1 MKHNKLKRM
10 IQCAIFAAILCIFS
24 PLSVSVG
31 PIPFSMAIFAVML
44 CAVVLDLRSAV
55 ISVLVYLVLGLCG
68 LPIFSGGN
76 PGLVAIPGP
85 TGGYIWSFA
94 LMVPVIAL
102 FKSIPVKALWLRYVL
117 TFAGCVV
124 ATALCYVCGTLQF
137 AHIAGKTFREALA
150 VCVIPF
156 IVPDLIKGLVATV
169 LGTILSDTL
178 QKAGV
183 LTLR

>member
-44 CAVVLDLRSAV
+44 C
-55 ISVLVYLVLGLCG
+55 SVLVYLVLGLCG

-85 TGGYIWSFA
+85 TGGYIWSFV

-102 FKSIPVKALWLRYVL
+102 FKSVPVKALWLRCVL